1 MRAGLAQESTAD
13 QGVAGP
19 ADRQLGPRVVVS
31 EPTVVGYDDGPILY
45 GRSEAAQAQGAQP

>member
-19 ADRQLGPRVVVS
+19 ADRPLGPRVVVS